1 MVGRGRMGGTK
12 PGSGPGGTC
21 VCPKC
26 GTRVPHAVSDPCYNK
41 ICLKCGARM
50 VSDIILGGGS
60 FSELR
65 LREKRK

>member
-26 GTRVPHAVSDPCYNK
+26 GTRAPHMVGDPCYNK
-41 ICLKCGARM
+41 TCPKCGAKM
-50 VSDIILGGGS
+50 T
-60 FSELR
+60 
-65 LREKRK
+65 KA